1 MRFLIMS
8 ALMAAVFAGPASA
21 DVKLKPWQSKALK
34 AVKSEKKVVDAKWRS
49 PENNMLWVAMQPD
62 GSLRDGFAQ
71 YLCLVPM
78 NAGAPEGD
86 LKTVWIYDPANFESG
101 IQKMGMAACR

>member
-21 DVKLKPWQSKALK
+21 ETQLKPWQREALK
-34 AVKSEKKVVDAKWRS
+34 TVKSEKKVIDARWRM
-49 PENNMLWVAMQPD
+49 PQTNELWVSMKPD
-62 GSLRDGFAQ
+62 GTPRDGFAQ
-71 YLCLVPM
+71 YLCIVLT
-78 NAGAPEGD
+78 NAGAPQGE